1 MKLNHLPSLERFR
14 GLTTIGDKMVD
25 KSMMDCL
32 VRRIRAAQR
41 FIYIESNRWNLQG
54 SAKLILKELSAKV
67 EEKISTSKEFKI
79 YVVLPSSRDQR
90 QQGEISSMREVLGS
104 IGHALSRLKSPSL
117 PTDYINFFV
126 IKVLSRS
133 KQKSR
138 NEKKI
143 HGSTKESFGQTTV
156 DFV

>member
-1 MKLNHLPSLERFR
+1 
-14 GLTTIGDKMVD
+14 MVD

-32 VRRIRAAQR
+32 VRRIRAALR
-41 FIYIESNRWNLQG
+41 FIYIESNHWNLQG

-90 QQGEISSMREVLGS
+90 QQGEISSMREVFGS
-104 IGHALSRLKSPSL
+104 VGHALSRLKSPSL

-133 KQKSR
+133 
-138 NEKKI
+138 
-143 HGSTKESFGQTTV
+143 
-156 DFV
+156 